1 MKKIVLVMVLM
12 MAGLAGMANEGTDG
26 DAKKVY
32 KSPAQRSE
40 MWRRNADK
48 MEARAKEFDAQGQ
61 TDNASKLRDCAAKAR
76 KVAEYLAAGNEKD
89 AEELRKEVIAAIDA
103 MKPFTDTGKKK
114 Q

>member
-1 MKKIVLVMVLM
+1 MRKIVLM
-12 MAGLAGMANEGTDG
+12 MALAMAGLVGMAREGAGG
-26 DAKKVY
+26 DAEKVY

-48 MEARAKEFDAQGQ
+48 MEARAKEFDAHGQ
-61 TDNASKLRDCAAKAR
+61 TDNAVKLRECAAKAR

-89 AEELRKEVIAAIDA
+89 AEDLRKEVIAAIDA
-103 MKPFTDTGKKK
+103 MKPFTDTSRKK